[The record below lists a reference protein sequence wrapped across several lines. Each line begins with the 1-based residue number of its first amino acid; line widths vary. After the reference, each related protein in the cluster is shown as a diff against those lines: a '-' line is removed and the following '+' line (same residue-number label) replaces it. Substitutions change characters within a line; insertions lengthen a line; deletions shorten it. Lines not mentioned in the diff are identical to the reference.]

1 MTPLKSSQMQLSNAE
16 RHWLPWL
23 GSTGKLAMR
32 WSCWLNR
39 RTRPVVEQTFESIAE
54 IRVRLL
60 TEWAQA
66 HWDLLAALAE
76 QIDPEQPA
84 QNAALFRHKMKQ
96 AVDWSELAY
105 TDDMGKVLFSSESRR
120 IGVRDLNPAAVR
132 EGLAGPFLHG
142 PYRDPVTLQLGA
154 SSSRF
159 HDAVT
164 LMFYQPIRRAGEV
177 VGLLCARVPN
187 DVLGDLIQ
195 REAGHIYPESGDN
208 YLFMVESRFDPA
220 IEQGV
225 ALSRSRFEDD
235 TFSHGE
241 NLKGGIHTRWGTVK
255 VREHTEF
262 EIRFTD
268 PATGQLHPGVRETI
282 RKGSNLFVAYP
293 GYSDYRHIPVIGK
306 GVTFTLPGSR
316 DRWGMMCESDLEEVY
331 RRRSISTRM
340 FGSLTASLALGLG
353 GSYGVQHGLALG
365 QATGILVNFAFIM
378 LSVLLFWRLSLK
390 PLSRRLDAMT
400 DVIRNLAEGQGN
412 LRQRLDSDGIVA
424 DETGDL
430 ARWVN
435 SFVDNLD
442 SIVGQVIRASGDV
455 GDNSEQMQARNQVA
469 LDAAGSVDRA
479 AEQML
484 ALVEAQLGEISRASA
499 TAEVMKGAMEKVVR
513 QAREQFESVR
523 SGTQA
528 IRDIVQTSAQRVQA
542 LNART
547 TEIDEIV
554 TLITDITARTNLL
567 ALNAAIEAARAGEH
581 GRGFSVVA
589 DEVRGLAARTDEAAR
604 EIGARVERI
613 QSESDAAVRFMEA
626 GVDDVDRSL
635 ILAEQS
641 TSDNTE
647 LHDSVAEMFDIIK
660 HIDRH
665 SQEHGGHARSVAD
678 ITTRMNAAF
687 SELQLSSDQVKGT
700 AAKLQQLV
708 GAFEVSSKNQK

>member
-1 MTPLKSSQMQLSNAE
+1 MSPLKSAQMQLSNTE
-16 RHWLPWL
+16 RHWLPVF
-23 GSTGKLAMR
+23 GGTGKIKMR

-39 RTRPVVEQTFESIAE
+39 RMLPVVEQTFESVAE

-66 HWDLLAALAE
+66 QWDLLESLAAQVDAE
-76 QIDPEQPA
+76 RPR
-84 QNAALFRHKMKQ
+84 QNDQLFRLKMAQ
-96 AVDWSELAY
+96 AADWTELAY
-105 TDDMGKVLFSSESRR
+105 VSPEGRVMYSTVNNRVGAS
-120 IGVRDLNPAAVR
+120 DLNRNAVQQ
-132 EGLAGPFLHG
+132 GLKAPFLHG
-142 PYRDPVTLQLGA
+142 PYRDSVTQQLGPR
-154 SSSRF
+154 SSRF

-164 LMFYQPIRRAGEV
+164 LMFYQPVMRNGQT

-187 DVLGDLIQ
+187 DVLGDIIQ

-208 YLFMVESRFDPA
+208 YLFMVESRFDPS
-220 IEQGV
+220 IEQGI

-241 NLKGGIHTRWGTVK
+241 NLKGGIHTKWGTVK
-255 VREHTEF
+255 VNDHTEF

-268 PATGQLHPGVRETI
+268 PATGKLHPGVRETI
-282 RKGSNLFVAYP
+282 RKGSNLFVTYP

-306 GVTFTLPGSR
+306 GVTFNMPGSL

-340 FGSLTASLALGLG
+340 FGNLTATLALGLA
-353 GSYGVQHGLALG
+353 GSYGIQYWLDLG
-365 QATGILVNFAFIM
+365 QLAGILCNFVFVM
-378 LSVLLFWRLSLK
+378 LSVLTFWRLGLK
-390 PLSRRLDAMT
+390 PVSRRLDDMT
-400 DVIRNLAEGQGN
+400 AVIRNLAEGQGN
-412 LRQRLDSDGIVA
+412 LRQRLDSEGIVA

-455 GDNSEQMQARNQVA
+455 GDNSQQMQERNQVA
-469 LDAAGSVDRA
+469 LEAAGSVDQA

-484 ALVEAQLGEISRASA
+484 SLVEAQLAEISRASS
-499 TAEVMKGAMEKVVR
+499 TAEVMKEAMEKVVS

-542 LNART
+542 LNTRT

-554 TLITDITARTNLL
+554 TLITDITAQTNLL

-604 EIGARVERI
+604 EIGIRVERI
-613 QSESDAAVRFMEA
+613 QAESSEAVRFMES
-626 GVDDVDRSL
+626 GVEDVDRSL
-635 ILAEQS
+635 TLAEQS
-641 TSDNTE
+641 TSDNSE
-647 LHDSVAEMFDIIK
+647 LHDSVAQMFDIIK
-660 HIDRH
+660 HIDEH
-665 SQEHGGHARSVAD
+665 SQQHGGHARSVAA
-678 ITTRMNAAF
+678 ITSRMNEAF
-687 SELQLSSDQVKGT
+687 SALQMSSDQVKGT
-700 AAKLQQLV
+700 ASKLQQLV
-708 GAFEVSSKNQK
+708 GAFEVSSVKK